1 MKVVFENLTWFEVKE
16 SMKIIEKK
24 VKDLKEEFDYNY
36 DIVFLINGIKYI
48 FIFQHNELEEISVYK
63 EGE

>member
-1 MKVVFENLTWFEVKE
+1 MKVIFKDLTWIEVKE

-48 FIFQHNELEEISVYK
+48 FIFQYNELEEISVYK